1 MGFNSGFKGLI
12 KVERMQNFQTRW
24 WQHSGNH
31 QGGLVSCKLCGPITA
46 NSRDVLKSLIH
57 KPLRTHIEVYLKWFF
72 YTYRIV
78 NFLNV
83 STLPD
88 IRKILFL
95 FQEIRKLAE
104 GSETFSPT
112 TIHLYQQ
119 LGKQVQSR
127 LDVHL
132 YMSMKILNVISV
144 GTVLVTNE

>member
-1 MGFNSGFKGLI
+1 MVS
-12 KVERMQNFQTRW
+12 
-24 WQHSGNH
+24 HSGNH
-31 QGGLVSCKLCGPITA
+31 QCGLASCKYYGPITA
-46 NSRDVLKSLIH
+46 NNQDVLKSFTH
-57 KPLRTHIEVYLKWFF
+57 KKLRIHIEVYLKWFF
-72 YTYRIV
+72 CTCRII

-83 STLPD
+83 FTFPD

-112 TIHLYQQ
+112 TMQLYQE

-132 YMSMKILNVISV
+132 YICL
-144 GTVLVTNE
+144 